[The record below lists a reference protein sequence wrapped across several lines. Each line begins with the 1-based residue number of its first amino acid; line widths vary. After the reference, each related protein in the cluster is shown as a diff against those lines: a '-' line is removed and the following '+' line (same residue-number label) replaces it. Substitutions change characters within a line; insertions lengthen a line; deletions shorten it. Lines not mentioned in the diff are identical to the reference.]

1 MAKETSLRIGRLD
14 KRKLEALGLSLAFD
28 PSLHLGAEVLSRLV
42 ETDPDGYLKRIEL
55 IKRIVHDPDYLTCQG
70 KQCVGF
76 AKYFPLEDGG
86 SMFVCFFEL
95 IGKPKRYFL
104 TRFRLSSGSSLTDS
118 SGWQR
123 SEALL
128 VKRQSRIDPNVKED
142 Q

>member
-14 KRKLEALGLSLAFD
+14 KRKLEALGLTLAFD

-95 IGKPKRYFL
+95 KGKPKRYFL
-104 TRFRLSSGSSLTDS
+104 TRFQLV
-118 SGWQR
+118 QR
-123 SEALL
+123 IKLNGFVRMAK
-128 VKRQSRIDPNVKED
+128 KRSAACKATKPN
-142 Q
+142 